1 MKGLQLRACGGK
13 CVGCDCKLTAA
24 ASTAATAATAACCL
38 LLLLLPAACCLLCRA
53 GRPYELELVDLTVQP
68 FIAHGA
74 ADAAPASRVVM
85 CVSHFRQSRFSSSQ
99 KCFNV
104 LKRLSLHRAK
114 GRAGQLDQRVPG
126 LLPPLRQDRD
136 GRVLLHRVPC
146 HRRL

>member
-24 ASTAATAATAACCL
+24 GSTASTAATAACCL
-38 LLLLLPAACCLLCRA
+38 LLLLLLAACFLLLAACCLLCRA

-126 LLPPLRQDRD
+126 LLPPLR
-136 GRVLLHRVPC
+136 
-146 HRRL
+146 